1 MSQRLAPLRT
11 EEGFLSRIGCAALV
25 VAGNAACAVF
35 AFFLL
40 LRAIGELLFV
50 RREG

>member
-1 MSQRLAPLRT
+1 MSQRVAPLKV
-11 EEGFLSRIGCAALV
+11 EEGLLSQIGCTV
-25 VAGNAACAVF
+25 FIVAGNVICGVF